1 MTIKWCLYNHLPGQ
15 EIRLC
20 LYLEA
25 ARACLCRLFHIHTP
39 LSPHRGSRHPYFYEG
54 PSLLSHLC
62 VHPETRGVVL
72 PFWDFIYKDSN
83 YTYSDVW
90 IGLQRFVVSCPLVSW
105 T

>member
-1 MTIKWCLYNHLPGQ
+1 MAIKWCLYNHLPGQ
-15 EIRLC
+15 EIRLY

-25 ARACLCRLFHIHTP
+25 ARALLMLRLPHPCSP
-39 LSPHRGSRHPYFYEG
+39 LSPQRSRHPYFYEG
-54 PSLLSHLC
+54 PSLLPHLC

-83 YTYSDVW
+83 YIYPDVC
-90 IGLQRFVVSCPLVSW
+90 IGLQRLVVSCPLVSW